1 MIQSNLWEKV
11 GNRCLQRANSELE
24 NMEHLTEDGVG
35 LVQKLVSIAIAI
47 DQLNLQWAVQNRY
60 GAAAYRGPVS
70 VRTKGEN

>member
-47 DQLNLQWAVQNRY
+47 DQLNLQCNLMLVIQFILKFFY
-60 GAAAYRGPVS
+60 PI
-70 VRTKGEN
+70 